1 MSLCVSLYVSA
12 HLCVC
17 VCVCLYMSLR
27 MSLCMS
33 LYVSAHVCVCVC
45 VCLYMSLH
53 MSLCVSLYVSPHVC
67 VCVCL
72 YMSLHIF
79 DLCMYL
85 RYVVCVCVCVCV
97 RQYTMLTGRPPFVD
111 VGYRE
116 LTDSVML
123 TMMQRII
130 AGSYSQDMPQW
141 DCISD
146 DAKKLIQGV
155 FRTSYYLR

>member
-1 MSLCVSLYVSA
+1 MSLCVSLHMSVYVSVYVSA
-12 HLCVC
+12 YVSVCLCTCLCMCLCVS
-17 VCVCLYMSLR
+17 V
-27 MSLCMS
+27 
-33 LYVSAHVCVCVC
+33 YVSV
-45 VCLYMSLH
+45 
-53 MSLCVSLYVSPHVC
+53 CVSLYVSPHVC

-79 DLCMYL
+79 DLCVYL